1 MVPIIVFILFKKKV
15 HWSVWPS
22 VILCIIGGYLLTNFY
37 DSSVRTG
44 DLLVIFGA
52 LFWSLHIIFISEL
65 IQDFNLPISIGLI
78 QTFIVSL
85 FSFFVGFLI
94 EEIEFTNILNEKFE
108 ILYAGVLSGGFAFV
122 LQIYAQKK
130 INPAPAAIIFSL
142 EGVFA
147 TVAAWILLNQILNI
161 NNVLGCIFILL
172 GVLTSQ
178 LIPEIKN
185 SNNK

>member
-1 MVPIIVFILFKKKV
+1 MLK
-15 HWSVWPS
+15 
-22 VILCIIGGYLLTNFY
+22 
-37 DSSVRTG
+37 
-44 DLLVIFGA
+44 
-52 LFWSLHIIFISEL
+52 
-65 IQDFNLPISIGLI
+65 
-78 QTFIVSL
+78 
-85 FSFFVGFLI
+85 
-94 EEIEFTNILNEKFE
+94 
-108 ILYAGVLSGGFAFV
+108 
-122 LQIYAQKK
+122 KK